1 MMSMLSNNVQFSV
14 PKRLISQL
22 LECLNAFYW
31 PVILLN
37 SAFHKNEMVDAS
49 LSSAEL
55 EKNNLNDKRT
65 DTHSM
70 YGLLRSNTNESPNS
84 RC

>member
-1 MMSMLSNNVQFSV
+1 MFRLVC
-14 PKRLISQL
+14 PKDSQL

-49 LSSAEL
+49 LNSAEL
-55 EKNNLNDKRT
+55 EKK
-65 DTHSM
+65 
-70 YGLLRSNTNESPNS
+70 
-84 RC
+84 